1 MVHSIASLVNPHAKM
16 AENEA
21 YKQEQDYLREQ
32 YNNTPSYR
40 SLASRS
46 QSAAGNYGKIVN
58 SVNLIITI

>member
-1 MVHSIASLVNPHAKM
+1 M

-58 SVNLIITI
+58 SVGDWL

>member
-1 MVHSIASLVNPHAKM
+1 M

-58 SVNLIITI
+58 SVGDCYNNLMWFEFLL

>member
-1 MVHSIASLVNPHAKM
+1 M